1 MCTICDR
8 LDRTTIE
15 NALIS
20 MLPSMTIEDIANRF
34 DVDVEELK
42 MHALFHTPLVS
53 LDDLSDSENKH
64 NSLVRSMKLKEADML
79 AEVSAEYLVTLKAM
93 GRHINSLLD
102 VSESAIDRKVK
113 VSTLLTKPMVE
124 MYIGLGSEIR
134 QTVKT
139 AAEIDRM
146 LNGPKDGATAGL
158 QALAEAIRGSA
169 STND

>member
-1 MCTICDR
+1 
-8 LDRTTIE
+8 
-15 NALIS
+15 

-64 NSLVRSMKLKEADML
+64 NSLVRNMKLKEADML

-102 VSESAIDRKVK
+102 ASDCKVK